1 MQLQYD
7 RDAMLASELGL
18 KQNKQPI
25 EFFCKKLT
33 ASDTST
39 HGGFSVPLVVGARG
53 HFYIEMEHSPRLC
66 IIWCTQR
73 YPGHARL
80 ENINH
85 ACCGVFTSW
94 VNHGWASLPVGKLGY
109 VLSTVLLICI
119 INTLIKFPLFSNM
132 SWLPSKLCNIRTWS
146 VCNKCR
152 RICVYIDPLIQLNHV
167 RQSLGASSLLSIRF
181 TYMRAVFLA
190 PREWSRWCY
199 APVACIFKLYGKSR
213 DSGVHA

>member
-1 MQLQYD
+1 
-7 RDAMLASELGL
+7 ML
-18 KQNKQPI
+18 
-25 EFFCKKLT
+25 
-33 ASDTST
+33 
-39 HGGFSVPLVVGARG
+39 H
-53 HFYIEMEHSPRLC
+53 
-66 IIWCTQR
+66 QR
-73 YPGHARL
+73 YPGYARL
-80 ENINH
+80 EDINH

-94 VNHGWASLPVGKLGY
+94 VNHGWASLPVGKLGC

-119 INTLIKFPLFSNM
+119 INTLIKFPLFSSM

-199 APVACIFKLYGKSR
+199 ALVACIFKYIQVLIIMLPQTESLFFNYTLRKLQMTWWS
-213 DSGVHA
+213 SSFASPIIHWF